1 MNERHGFFSILCP
14 NCHRAGGAATH
25 HEGMS
30 NDRGCTRG
38 RRRRSR
44 RSWLTWLAFGA
55 LSAALALAAG
65 CKKRVHEDSGSSSGT
80 AGTGTGIAGATSAGG
95 EAPLELL
102 VSYGSE
108 KKTWL
113 EAELAR
119 WNESA
124 PKLASGRAVRAVGKA
139 VGSGEGVASILEG
152 TGQPHV
158 FSPASGAYLSLLN
171 DAWQRRPGNLKPIAQ
186 TSEPL
191 VLSPLVIAMW
201 KPMAEALGWPARQL
215 GWADILKV
223 ARDRDGWSTYGRP
236 EWGELKLGHTSPE
249 LSTSGL
255 LSVLA
260 MASAARTKDGPAA
273 RLTAA
278 DVADP
283 AVRTFVAAVQDAVV
297 HYGKST
303 GFFADKMLD
312 RGPSYLSAAVLYE
325 NLVIESYGRATPAPL
340 PLVAIYPVEGTFW
353 ADHPFAVLEAPWVS
367 AEHKE
372 AAAALQQFLRAR
384 PQQER
389 AVALGFRA
397 ADPAIPITAP
407 IDDAH
412 GCDPKQ
418 PQNLLDVPDAATLE
432 ALIALWRTTK
442 KAADVVL
449 VFDKSGSMQGR
460 PMEEAK
466 RGAKAFLAGLD
477 PRDRVTLQFFDSR
490 IYPPVGPLE
499 VGKGRQALEDRI
511 DGAIPS
517 GGTALYD
524 AISAGAA
531 QLRKGGKEASHR
543 IRAVVAMTDGKDES
557 SKLTQEAV
565 QRGLGGE
572 QSEVIVFTVGYG
584 DNVDTGVLTAI
595 ANAGN
600 GGFARGDVASI
611 IQVFRDMAA
620 YF

>member
-1 MNERHGFFSILCP
+1 MTHDR
-14 NCHRAGGAATH
+14 GGARWLSISATAAD
-25 HEGMS
+25 S
-30 NDRGCTRG
+30 SSAAARATP
-38 RRRRSR
+38 RRRWRSP
-44 RSWLTWLAFGA
+44 LVP
-55 LSAALALAAG
+55 LALAALAALAATAAAG
-65 CKKRVHEDSGSSSGT
+65 CKQRGDDPSTASTATTGGGRAGS
-80 AGTGTGIAGATSAGG
+80 ASA
-95 EAPLELL
+95 APPLELL
-102 VSYGSE
+102 ISYGSE

-119 WNESA
+119 WNEGA
-124 PKLASGRAVRAVGKA
+124 PRLASGRAIRAVGKPL
-139 VGSGEGVASILEG
+139 GSGEGVAEILDG

-186 TSEPL
+186 AGEPL

-201 KPMAEALGWPARQL
+201 KPMAEALGWPERAL

-223 ARDRDGWSTYGRP
+223 ARDRDGWARYGRP
-236 EWGELKLGHTSPE
+236 EWGDLKLGHTSPE

-260 MASAARTKDGPAA
+260 MAAAARAGEGPVA

-283 AVRTFVAAVQDAVV
+283 KVRTFVAAVQEAVV

-312 RGPSYLSAAVLYE
+312 RGPAYLSAAVLYE
-325 NLVIESYGRATPAPL
+325 NLVIESYGRAAPAPL

-353 ADHPFAVLEAPWVS
+353 ADHPFAALDAPWVS
-367 AEHKE
+367 AEHRE
-372 AAAALQQFLRAR
+372 AAAQLQQFLRAR

-407 IDDAH
+407 IDAAH

-418 PQNLLDVPDAATLE
+418 PQNVLDVPDAATLE
-432 ALIALWRTTK
+432 ALVALWRTTK
-442 KAADVVL
+442 KASDVVL
-449 VFDKSGSMQGR
+449 VFDKSGSMLGR

-490 IYPPVGPLE
+490 IYPPVGPFE
-499 VGKGRQALEDRI
+499 VGKARAELEARI
-511 DGAIPS
+511 DGTIAS

-524 AISAGAA
+524 AIAAGVA
-531 QLRKGGKEASHR
+531 QLGKAGKRRDSSHR
-543 IRAVVAMTDGKDES
+543 IRAVVAMTDGKDENS
-557 SKLTQEAV
+557 RLTQELV
-565 QRGLGGE
+565 RRGLGGE

-584 DNVDTGVLTAI
+584 DHVDTGVLTSI
-595 ANAGN
+595 ADAGN

>member
-1 MNERHGFFSILCP
+1 MSI
-14 NCHRAGGAATH
+14 
-25 HEGMS
+25 E
-30 NDRGCTRG
+30 RG
-38 RRRRSR
+38 RPR
-44 RSWLTWLAFGA
+44 LAARA
-55 LSAALALAAG
+55 LRPLVPLLALPLALALAPA
-65 CKKRVHEDSGSSSGT
+65 CKKKVDD
-80 AGTGTGIAGATSAGG
+80 ATGASAADPARSAG
-95 EAPLELL
+95 APLELII
-102 VSYGSE
+102 SYGSE

-113 EAELAR
+113 EAELRA
-119 WNESA
+119 WNESG

-139 VGSGEGVASILEG
+139 KGSGEGVAEILDG
-152 TGQPHV
+152 TAQPHV

-171 DAWQRRPGNLKPIAQ
+171 DAWQRRPGNLRPIAQ
-186 TSEPL
+186 PGEPL

-201 KPMAEALGWPARQL
+201 KPMAEALGWPQKQL

-223 ARDRDGWSTYGRP
+223 ARDPNGWGSYGRP

-260 MASAARTKDGPAA
+260 MAAAAQAAQNAQAAQAAPGAQTAPTAPGAGPLRT
-273 RLTAA
+273 LTAA
-278 DVADP
+278 ELASP
-283 AVRTFVAAVQDAVV
+283 AVKKYLGEVQDAVV

-325 NLVIESYGRATPAPL
+325 NLVIESYGRATPAPM
-340 PLVAIYPVEGTFW
+340 PLVSIYPAEGTFW
-353 ADHPFAVLEAPWVS
+353 ADHPYAVLAAPWVTP
-367 AEHKE
+367 EHQE
-372 AAAALQQFLRAR
+372 AAALLQTFLRAR

-407 IDDAH
+407 IDEAH

-418 PQNLLDVPDAATLE
+418 PQNVLDVPDAPTLE
-432 ALIALWRTTK
+432 ALIALWRETK
-442 KAADVVL
+442 KASDVVL
-449 VFDKSGSMQGR
+449 VFDKSGSMVGQ
-460 PMEEAK
+460 PLAEAK
-466 RGAKAFLAGLD
+466 QGAKAFLASLD
-477 PRDRVTLQFFDSR
+477 PRDRVTLLFFDGR

-499 VGKGRQALEDRI
+499 VGKGRKELEDRI
-511 DGAIPS
+511 DGVIAS

-524 AISAGAA
+524 AVAA
-531 QLRKGGKEASHR
+531 AVELMRKPDRQAKQR

-557 SKLTQEAV
+557 SKLSQAAV
-565 QRGLGGE
+565 EKSLGVGE
-572 QSEVIVFTVGYG
+572 RREQADVIVFTVAYG
-584 DNVDTGVLTAI
+584 GAADASILEAI

>member
-1 MNERHGFFSILCP
+1 MLNEGG
-14 NCHRAGGAATH
+14 RAGWAAVVVC
-25 HEGMS
+25 G
-30 NDRGCTRG
+30 
-38 RRRRSR
+38 
-44 RSWLTWLAFGA
+44 
-55 LSAALALAAG
+55 LALLMAAG
-65 CKKRVHEDSGSSSGT
+65 CKKSAKDGGEGSS
-80 AGTGTGIAGATSAGG
+80 AQTGAGG
-95 EAPLELL
+95 AQQQGGEQEAALELTL
-102 VSYGSE
+102 SYGSE

-113 EAELAR
+113 EAELVRFNA
-119 WNESA
+119 SA
-124 PKLASGRAVRAVGKA
+124 PRLAGGKRVRAVGKA
-139 VGSGEGVASILEG
+139 MGSGEGVAAILDG

-171 DAWQRRPGNLKPIAQ
+171 DAWQRRAGNLKPIAAAG
-186 TSEPL
+186 EPL

-201 KPMAEALGWPARQL
+201 KPMAEALGWPDKPL
-215 GWADILKV
+215 GWADIIKV
-223 ARDRDGWSTYGRP
+223 AGDPRGWGAFGRP
-236 EWGELKLGHTSPE
+236 EWGDLKLGHTSPE

-260 MASAARTKDGPAA
+260 MASAARLTEGPAP

-283 AVRTFVAAVQDAVV
+283 KVREFVAAVQESVL

-325 NLVIESYGRATPAPL
+325 NLVIESYGRATPAPM

-353 ADHPFAVLEAPWVS
+353 ADHPYAVLDAPWVT
-367 AEHKE
+367 AEHRE
-372 AAAALQQFLRAR
+372 AAALLQQFLRAR
-384 PQQER
+384 PQQEN

-407 IDDAH
+407 IDAAH

-418 PQNLLDVPDAATLE
+418 PQNLLDVPE
-432 ALIALWRTTK
+432 AEVLSALVAMWRETK
-442 KAADVVL
+442 KASDVVL
-449 VFDKSGSMQGR
+449 VFDKSGSMQGE
-460 PMEEAK
+460 PLAEAK
-466 RGAKAFLAGLD
+466 RGAKAFLGALD
-477 PRDRVTLQFFDSR
+477 PRDRVTLLFFDSR
-490 IYPPVGPLE
+490 IYPPVGPFE
-499 VGKGRQALEDRI
+499 VGKSKRELEDRI
-511 DGAIPS
+511 DGVIAS

-524 AISAGAA
+524 AVSAGAA
-531 QLRKGGKEASHR
+531 LLREGGGGGDKKASRR
-543 IRAVVAMTDGKDES
+543 IRAVVAMTDGKDEN

-565 QRGLGGE
+565 VRALGGGKSE
-572 QSEVIVFTVGYG
+572 GTESEVIVFTVAYG
-584 DNVDTGVLTAI
+584 GTSEEGPLTAI

-611 IQVFRDMAA
+611 IGVFRDMAA

>member
-1 MNERHGFFSILCP
+1 MSI
-14 NCHRAGGAATH
+14 
-25 HEGMS
+25 E
-30 NDRGCTRG
+30 RG
-38 RRRRSR
+38 RPR
-44 RSWLTWLAFGA
+44 LAARA
-55 LSAALALAAG
+55 LRPLVPLLALPLALALAPA
-65 CKKRVHEDSGSSSGT
+65 CKKKVDD
-80 AGTGTGIAGATSAGG
+80 ATGASAADPARSAG
-95 EAPLELL
+95 APLELII
-102 VSYGSE
+102 SYGSE

-113 EAELAR
+113 EAELRA
-119 WNESA
+119 WNESG

-139 VGSGEGVASILEG
+139 KGSGEGVAEILDG
-152 TGQPHV
+152 TAQPHV

-171 DAWQRRPGNLKPIAQ
+171 DAWQRRPGNLRPIAQ
-186 TSEPL
+186 PGEPL

-201 KPMAEALGWPARQL
+201 KPMAEALGWPQKQL

-223 ARDRDGWSTYGRP
+223 ARDPNGWGSYGRP

-260 MASAARTKDGPAA
+260 MAAAAQAAQNAQTAQAAPGAPAA
-273 RLTAA
+273 AGAGPLRTLTAA
-278 DVADP
+278 ELASP
-283 AVRTFVAAVQDAVV
+283 AVKKYLGEVQDAVV

-325 NLVIESYGRATPAPL
+325 NLVIESYGRATPAPM
-340 PLVAIYPVEGTFW
+340 PLVSIYPAEGTFW
-353 ADHPFAVLEAPWVS
+353 ADHPYAVLAAPWVTP
-367 AEHKE
+367 EHQE
-372 AAAALQQFLRAR
+372 AAALLQTFLRAR

-407 IDDAH
+407 IDEAH

-418 PQNLLDVPDAATLE
+418 PQNVLDVPDAPTLE
-432 ALIALWRTTK
+432 ALIALWRETK
-442 KAADVVL
+442 KASDVVL
-449 VFDKSGSMQGR
+449 VFDKSGSMVGQ
-460 PMEEAK
+460 PLAEAK
-466 RGAKAFLAGLD
+466 QGAKAFLASLD
-477 PRDRVTLQFFDSR
+477 PRDRVTLLFFDGR

-499 VGKGRQALEDRI
+499 VGKGRKELEDRI
-511 DGAIPS
+511 DGVIAS

-524 AISAGAA
+524 AVAA
-531 QLRKGGKEASHR
+531 AVELMRKPDRQAKQR

-557 SKLTQEAV
+557 SKLSQAAV
-565 QRGLGGE
+565 EKSLGVGE
-572 QSEVIVFTVGYG
+572 RREQADVIVFTVAYG
-584 DNVDTGVLTAI
+584 GAADASILEAI

>member
-1 MNERHGFFSILCP
+1 MFNEGG
-14 NCHRAGGAATH
+14 RARWATVVVC
-25 HEGMS
+25 G
-30 NDRGCTRG
+30 
-38 RRRRSR
+38 
-44 RSWLTWLAFGA
+44 
-55 LSAALALAAG
+55 LALFFGGAG
-65 CKKRVHEDSGSSSGT
+65 CKKSSKDEPRG
-80 AGTGTGIAGATSAGG
+80 AAGAVG
-95 EAPLELL
+95 EAGAAKGPAGEAALELSI
-102 VSYGSE
+102 SYGSE

-113 EAELAR
+113 EAELVR
-119 WNESA
+119 FNESA
-124 PKLASGRAVRAVGKA
+124 PRLKNGRLVRAVGKA
-139 VGSGEGVASILEG
+139 MGSGEGVAAILDG

-171 DAWQRRPGNLKPIAQ
+171 DAWQRRPGNLTPIAGGG
-186 TSEPL
+186 EPL

-201 KPMAEALGWPARQL
+201 KPMAEALGWPAKQL
-215 GWADILKV
+215 GWADIIKV
-223 ARDRDGWSTYGRP
+223 AGDPNGWGTFGRP

-260 MASAARTKDGPAA
+260 MASAARSGEGPAPK
-273 RLTAA
+273 LTAA

-283 AVRTFVAAVQDAVV
+283 KVRAFVAAVQDSVL

-312 RGPSYLSAAVLYE
+312 RGPAYLSAAVLYE
-325 NLVIESYGRATPAPL
+325 NLVIESYARATPPPM

-353 ADHPFAVLEAPWVS
+353 ADHPYAVLDAPWVT
-367 AEHKE
+367 ADHEE

-397 ADPAIPITAP
+397 ADPAIPIGAP
-407 IDDAH
+407 IDAAH

-418 PQNLLDVPDAATLE
+418 PQNLLEVPQAEVLRGLVE
-432 ALIALWRTTK
+432 MWRETK
-442 KAADVVL
+442 KASDVVL
-449 VFDKSGSMQGR
+449 VFDKSGSMQGQ
-460 PMEEAK
+460 PLVEAK
-466 RGAKAFLAGLD
+466 QGAKAFLGALD
-477 PRDRVTLQFFDSR
+477 PRDRVTLLFFDSR
-490 IYPPVGPLE
+490 IYPPIGPLE
-499 VGKGRQALEDRI
+499 LGKSKRELEDRL
-511 DGAIPS
+511 DGVIAS

-524 AISAGAA
+524 AVAAGAA
-531 QLRKGGKEASHR
+531 LLRKDGERAGAQGRRGSSQR
-543 IRAVVAMTDGKDES
+543 IRAVVAMTDGKDEN
-557 SKLTQEAV
+557 SKLTQQAVERALGAGRREGQEA
-565 QRGLGGE
+565 
-572 QSEVIVFTVGYG
+572 SEVIVFTVAYG
-584 DNVDTGVLTAI
+584 GTADDSVLTSI

>member
-1 MNERHGFFSILCP
+1 MP
-14 NCHRAGGAATH
+14 T
-25 HEGMS
+25 
-30 NDRGCTRG
+30 DRGRP
-38 RRRRSR
+38 R
-44 RSWLTWLAFGA
+44 
-55 LSAALALAAG
+55 SAASALRPLVLLLLFLAGLGLAPA
-65 CKKRVHEDSGSSSGT
+65 CKKKVEDSTSG
-80 AGTGTGIAGATSAGG
+80 ASAADPSRPAA
-95 EAPLELL
+95 APLELII
-102 VSYGSE
+102 SYGSE

-113 EAELAR
+113 EAELRA
-119 WNESA
+119 WNESG

-139 VGSGEGVASILEG
+139 KGSGEGVAEILDG
-152 TGQPHV
+152 TAQPHV

-186 TSEPL
+186 PGEPL

-201 KPMAEALGWPARQL
+201 KPMAEALGWPQKQL

-223 ARDRDGWSTYGRP
+223 ARDRNGWGSYGRP

-260 MASAARTKDGPAA
+260 MAAAAQAAQSAQTAPGVSGAPAA
-273 RLTAA
+273 AGPLRSLTAA
-278 DVADP
+278 ELASP
-283 AVRTFVAAVQDAVV
+283 AVKKYLGEVQDAVV

-325 NLVIESYGRATPAPL
+325 NLVIESYGRATPAPM
-340 PLVAIYPVEGTFW
+340 PLVSIYPAEGTFW
-353 ADHPFAVLEAPWVS
+353 ADHPFAVLAAPWVTP
-367 AEHKE
+367 EHQE
-372 AAAALQQFLRAR
+372 AAALLQQFLRAR
-384 PQQER
+384 PQQEH

-407 IDDAH
+407 IDEAH

-418 PQNLLDVPDAATLE
+418 PQNVLDVPDAPTLE
-432 ALIALWRTTK
+432 ALIALWRETK
-442 KAADVVL
+442 KASDVVL
-449 VFDKSGSMQGR
+449 VFDKSGSMIGQ
-460 PMEEAK
+460 PLAEAK
-466 RGAKAFLAGLD
+466 QGAKAFLASLD
-477 PRDRVTLQFFDSR
+477 PRDRVTLLFFDGR
-490 IYPPVGPLE
+490 IYPPIGPLE
-499 VGKGRQALEDRI
+499 VGKGRKELEDRI
-511 DGAIPS
+511 DGVIAS

-524 AISAGAA
+524 AVDAA
-531 QLRKGGKEASHR
+531 VTLMRKPDRQAKQR

-557 SKLTQEAV
+557 SKLGQAAV
-565 QRGLGGE
+565 EKSLGAGEGRE
-572 QSEVIVFTVGYG
+572 QSDVIVFTVAYG
-584 DNVDTGVLTAI
+584 GAADDRILESI

-611 IQVFRDMAA
+611 IQVFRDLAA

>member
-1 MNERHGFFSILCP
+1 MSI
-14 NCHRAGGAATH
+14 
-25 HEGMS
+25 
-30 NDRGCTRG
+30 DRGRVL
-38 RRRRSR
+38 S
-44 RSWLTWLAFGA
+44 SIAAIALLTLLSLGA
-55 LSAALALAAG
+55 
-65 CKKRVHEDSGSSSGT
+65 CKKRVEEQSSRATGTAVSSSGT
-80 AGTGTGIAGATSAGG
+80 AAD
-95 EAPLELL
+95 EANVLELTL
-102 VSYGSE
+102 SYGSE

-113 EAELAR
+113 EAELKA

-124 PKLASGRAVRAVGKA
+124 PKLADGRRVRAVGKA
-139 VGSGEGVASILEG
+139 KGSGEGVAEILDG
-152 TGQPHV
+152 TAQPHV

-171 DAWQRRPGNLKPIAQ
+171 DAWQRRPGNLKPIAAAG
-186 TSEPL
+186 EPL

-201 KPMAEALGWPARQL
+201 KPMAEALGWPQKQL

-223 ARDRDGWSTYGRP
+223 ARDKNGWGTYGRP

-260 MASAARTKDGPAA
+260 MAAAAKTAQAAQAGAAPLRT
-273 RLTAA
+273 LTAA
-278 DVADP
+278 DLAEP
-283 AVRTFVAAVQDAVV
+283 AVKKFLGEVQDAVV

-325 NLVIESYGRATPAPL
+325 NLVIESYGRATPAPM
-340 PLVAIYPVEGTFW
+340 PLVSIYPVEGTFW
-353 ADHPFAVLEAPWVS
+353 ADHPFAILDAPWVT
-367 AEHKE
+367 AEHKV
-372 AAAALQQFLRAR
+372 AAALLQKFLRDR

-407 IDDAH
+407 IDEAH

-418 PQNLLDVPDAATLE
+418 PQNLLDVPDAPTLE
-432 ALIALWRTTK
+432 ALIALWRETK
-442 KAADVVL
+442 KASDVVL
-449 VFDKSGSMQGR
+449 VFDKSGSMIGQ
-460 PMEEAK
+460 PLAEAK
-466 RGAKAFLAGLD
+466 QGAKAFLGSLD
-477 PRDRVTLQFFDSR
+477 PRDRVTLLFFDSK

-499 VGKGRQALEDRI
+499 VGKARKDLEDRI
-511 DGAIPS
+511 DGVIAS

-524 AISAGAA
+524 AVAA
-531 QLRKGGKEASHR
+531 AVELMRKPDRKASQR
-543 IRAVVAMTDGKDES
+543 IRAVVAMTDGKDEN
-557 SKLTQEAV
+557 SKLTQEVVVKSLSAGEA
-565 QRGLGGE
+565 RE
-572 QSEVIVFTVGYG
+572 QSDVIVFTVAYG
-584 DNVDTGVLTAI
+584 GAADDSILESI

>member
-1 MNERHGFFSILCP
+1 M
-14 NCHRAGGAATH
+14 AATVVC
-25 HEGMS
+25 G
-30 NDRGCTRG
+30 
-38 RRRRSR
+38 
-44 RSWLTWLAFGA
+44 LVL
-55 LSAALALAAG
+55 LLAAG
-65 CKKRVHEDSGSSSGT
+65 CKKRGEETGGSGGSSS
-80 AGTGTGIAGATSAGG
+80 AGASGAASGKAGA
-95 EAPLELL
+95 EVLELTL
-102 VSYGSE
+102 SYGSE

-113 EAELAR
+113 EAELVR
-119 WNESA
+119 FNESA
-124 PKLASGRAVRAVGKA
+124 PKLGNGKVVRATGKA
-139 VGSGEGVASILEG
+139 MGSGEGVAAILDG

-171 DAWQRRPGNLKPIAQ
+171 DAWQRRPGNLKPIAAAG
-186 TSEPL
+186 EPL

-223 ARDRDGWSTYGRP
+223 ARDRDGWGAFGRP
-236 EWGELKLGHTSPE
+236 EWGDMKLGHTSPE

-260 MASAARTKDGPAA
+260 MAAAAKAKDGEGPSA

-278 DVADP
+278 DLADP
-283 AVRTFVAAVQDAVV
+283 AVKTFVAAVQDSIL

-325 NLVIESYGRATPAPL
+325 NLVIESYARQPAPPM

-372 AAAALQQFLRAR
+372 AAALLQAFLRAR

-397 ADPAIPITAP
+397 ADPSIPITAP
-407 IDDAH
+407 IDAAH
-412 GCDPKQ
+412 GVDPKQ
-418 PQNLLDVPDAATLE
+418 PQNLLDVPE
-432 ALIALWRTTK
+432 ADVLSGLVALWRTTK
-442 KAADVVL
+442 KASDVVL
-449 VFDKSGSMQGR
+449 VFDKSGSMQGQ
-460 PMEEAK
+460 PLAEAK
-466 RGAKAFLAGLD
+466 QGAKAFLGALD
-477 PRDRVTLQFFDSR
+477 PRDRVTLLFFDSR
-490 IYPPVGPLE
+490 IYPPIGPLE
-499 VGKGRQALEDRI
+499 VGKSRKDLEDRI
-511 DGAIPS
+511 DGVIAS

-524 AISAGAA
+524 AVSAAVTSM
-531 QLRKGGKEASHR
+531 RKNRRESSQR
-543 IRAVVAMTDGKDES
+543 IRAVVAMTDGKDEN
-557 SKLTQEAV
+557 SKLTQDAV
-565 QRGLGGE
+565 VRALQSGRGEGD
-572 QSEVIVFTVGYG
+572 SADVIVFTVAYG
-584 DNVDTGVLTAI
+584 GSADDGVLTSI
-595 ANAGN
+595 ADAGS